1 MYTYICIYIYILE
14 SSAALRAALILR
26 GNRNQ
31 RGNRGEIVGQAGRE
45 WRADGCGSAWVGQH
59 SLKTETRPEPTFCKP
74 ISHLQDNALSVN
86 VTSRILYICIYTY
99 ISHIRRCI
107 ADKSNQM
114 CPLNFEILKYYP
126 THRPMSGRPPWHC

>member
-1 MYTYICIYIYILE
+1 MYIYIFGYISVYIYIYILE

-26 GNRNQ
+26 GNRNR

-45 WRADGCGSAWVGQH
+45 WQADGCGSAWVGQH

-86 VTSRILYICIYTY
+86 VTLTILYICIYTY

-114 CPLNFEILKYYP
+114 CPLNFEIL
-126 THRPMSGRPPWHC
+126 